1 MLPGTAYSPEDVIRI
16 ARRRKWLILGPLA
29 LGTVIGVGIGQFLPD
44 KYRSEATIMLLQQRI
59 PDNFV
64 RTTVT
69 TGVQERLTT
78 LTQQILSRSRL
89 ERIILEMDLYAKE
102 RRVLPMEDVVQR
114 MRDDISKPEIEEEG
128 AFRIRYVGGEPKTVQ
143 KVTARLAA
151 LFIEENTRERE
162 NLAEDTTSFMD
173 AQVEDARI
181 RLIAQEKRLE
191 EYRRAHAG
199 ELPSQGASNLQ
210 VIQSARMQIQSLAE
224 SEDNDR
230 ARRLLLERQL
240 ADFESPEQLDTEAG
254 TEQTPSATAQQ
265 LATARENLRVAEA
278 RLKPDHPD
286 LRFLRRS
293 VSELE
298 AKLEAEKARPPEARS
313 AEKPGR
319 SSAAELARQ
328 RRVRGLKDQID
339 DIDRQLRNKAEQT
352 RRLQGIIADYQARL
366 DELPRRE
373 SELVE
378 LTRDYETLQRRHASL
393 LEKKEE
399 SKLAVNL
406 ERRKISEQF
415 RILEPPKEAKKPYTP
430 NRPIIDLA
438 GAAAGLAIGILWI
451 WLLEYR
457 DSTFKSEADIVRVLN
472 LPVLALVPVISS
484 DLDNRTMRKAG

>member
-1 MLPGTAYSPEDVIRI
+1 MLPGTVYSPEDMIRI
-16 ARRRKWLILGPLA
+16 ARRRKWLLLGPLA
-29 LGTVIGVGIGQFLPD
+29 LGTAIAVGIGQFLPD

-69 TGVQERLTT
+69 PGVQERLTT

-89 ERIILEMDLYAKE
+89 ERIVLEMDLYAKE
-102 RRVLPMEDVVQR
+102 RRVLPMEDVLQR
-114 MRDDISKPEIEEEG
+114 MRDDISKPEIEEGG
-128 AFRIRYVGGEPKTVQ
+128 AFRIRYVGGDPKTVQ
-143 KVTARLAA
+143 RVTARLAA

-173 AQVEDARI
+173 AQVDEARI

-191 EYRRAHAG
+191 EYRRTHAG

-210 VIQSARMQIQSLAE
+210 VIQSTRMQIQSLAE

-240 ADFESPEQLDTEAG
+240 ADFESQEQLDAE
-254 TEQTPSATAQQ
+254 TEQAPSATAQQ
-265 LATARENLRVAEA
+265 LATARENLRVAES

-313 AEKPGR
+313 AEKPR
-319 SSAAELARQ
+319 RPSAELARQ
-328 RRVRGLKDQID
+328 RRVRDLKDQID
-339 DIDRQLRNKAEQT
+339 DIDRQLRNRAEQT
-352 RRLQGIIADYQARL
+352 RRLQGVIADYQARL
-366 DELPRRE
+366 DASPRRE

-378 LTRDYETLQRRHASL
+378 LTRDYETLRRSYENL
-393 LEKKEE
+393 LEKKEA

-415 RILEPPKEAKKPYTP
+415 RILDSPKEAKRPYTP
-430 NRPIIDLA
+430 NRPIINLA

-457 DSTFKSEADIVRVLN
+457 DSTFKSETDIVRVLD
-472 LPVLALVPVISS
+472 LPVLALIPAISS
-484 DLDNRTMRKAG
+484 DLDNRTRRKAG